1 MDELYKG
8 EYIKDIADQYYA
20 YKVRQI
26 LGLVVEKCRLEGE
39 GEDSDCDLPGWED
52 FNL

>member
-1 MDELYKG
+1 MYKG
-8 EYIKDIADQYYA
+8 EYIKDIADSYYA
-20 YKVRQI
+20 YKVREV
-26 LGLVVEKCRLEGE
+26 LGLDFKNCRVDGE